1 MFFPVKRMNDN
12 TGCCRVDA
20 VVTVDSKGQIVLPK
34 DLREKAGLK
43 PNDKLAVIGCE
54 SEGKMCCYHDDQSR
68 RSREKCESHAW
79 TDVEGDSEVGGD
91 LDERGK
97 SQKDGEKGLC

>member
-1 MFFPVKRMNDN
+1 MFFPVKRLNDN

-54 SEGKMCCYHDDQSR
+54 SEGKMCCIMMIKADD
-68 RSREKCESHAW
+68 
-79 TDVEGDSEVGGD
+79 
-91 LDERGK
+91 LGK
-97 SQKDGEKGLC
+97 SVKAMLGPMLKEILK